1 MKKSNLI
8 LNSIAIALVSLNAQA
23 GLKNIATLNLES
35 RDRSAAACTIL
46 ETGGPYYNGGK
57 VLAVFSESNE
67 ENSDPRILVQDLA
80 GRSNWENDD
89 WLGQRTLNGS
99 VLGGTTQ
106 GLIDIYRAGLGRT
119 PGRSSDAAILVTFPP
134 GTAVCAFSREYT
146 TTNLKSVSMS
156 ITDIT
161 PLFTQSSN
169 NDGPDMLKKLL
180 STD

>member
-89 WLGQRTLNGS
+89 WLGHPSSTPNRGFSRFLD
-99 VLGGTTQ
+99 V
-106 GLIDIYRAGLGRT
+106 GLI
-119 PGRSSDAAILVTFPP
+119 
-134 GTAVCAFSREYT
+134 
-146 TTNLKSVSMS
+146 
-156 ITDIT
+156 
-161 PLFTQSSN
+161 
-169 NDGPDMLKKLL
+169 
-180 STD
+180 